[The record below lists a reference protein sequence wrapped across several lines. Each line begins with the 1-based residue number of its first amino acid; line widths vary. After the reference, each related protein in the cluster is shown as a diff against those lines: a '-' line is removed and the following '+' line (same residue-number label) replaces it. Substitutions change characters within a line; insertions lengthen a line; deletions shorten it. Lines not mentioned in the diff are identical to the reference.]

1 MSFVVKRDGRK
12 ENVSFDK
19 ILRRVGVLS
28 RDLDNVD
35 HVAVAQKVVS
45 QLYSGVT
52 TSKLDEFAAELC
64 AQLVTT
70 HPDFGKLASRIIV
83 SNCQKNTPPT
93 FEESMKCLYNNVD
106 VHGDHYPLISEEL
119 NDLIKNHK
127 DEIESNI
134 HYDRDF
140 LFDYFGFKTLERAYL
155 MRVKKVIVERPQHMI
170 MRVALGIH
178 GNDLERAF
186 KTYHM
191 ISNRL
196 FTHATPTLFNAGT
209 PTPQLSS
216 CFLATM
222 QADSIDGIYDTV
234 KQTAKISKFAGGI
247 GLSVHDI
254 RANGSLIRGT
264 NGYSTGIVPMLKVF
278 NDTARHVNQ
287 SGKRFGS
294 FAIFLEPWHA
304 DVFEWLDLRKN
315 SGAEEHRA
323 RDLFYGLWVPD
334 LFMERVK
341 EDGPWSLFCPD
352 ECKGLSEVHGE
363 DFVKLYT
370 AYEGAGKAKKQVR
383 ARKLWEAVIRAQIET
398 GTPYICFKD
407 QCNLKSN
414 QKNLGTIKSSNLC
427 VEIVEYS
434 SPEETAVCNLASICL
449 PAFIKDGRYDFDYL
463 HATVKDVAFNL
474 DRIIDRN
481 FYPIPEAE
489 RSNLRH
495 RPVGIG
501 VQGLA
506 DVFMILRMPF
516 DSPEASDLNKK
527 IFETIYHAALEQ
539 SCDIAEARES
549 AIRSGDY
556 HLVNEHD
563 PCPTGAYPGAY
574 SSFAGSPASKGILQF
589 DMWGVTPSMYDWDSL
604 KRRIVK
610 HGLRNSQ
617 SVALMPTASTSQ
629 IMGYNECFEPQ
640 TSNIAQ
646 RKTIAGNFITVN
658 KYLVDDLISLGL
670 WNEDMKNRIV
680 SEDGSIQRIA
690 EIPDSVKKL
699 YKTVWDLSQRSIIDM
714 AAERGAFVCQSQ
726 SMNLFV
732 TVPEISRISNMH
744 FYSWTKRLK
753 TGSYYLRIKPPA
765 SADKFTIMTRTAET
779 KPDEPVMAC
788 TRGDDGCI
796 SCGS

>member
-1 MSFVVKRDGRK
+1 MSFVVKRDGKK
-12 ENVSFDK
+12 EPISFDK

-28 RDLDNVD
+28 RDLDHVD
-35 HVAVAQKVVS
+35 HVIVAQKVVS

-52 TSKLDEFAAELC
+52 TSRLDEFAAELC
-64 AQLVTT
+64 AQMVTT
-70 HPDFGKLASRIIV
+70 HPDYGKLASRLIV

-93 FEESMKCLYNNVD
+93 FRESMLLLQGNVD
-106 VHGDHYPLISEEL
+106 VHGAPYPLISDEL
-119 NDLIKNHK
+119 FMIVK
-127 DEIESNI
+127 DHHEQIEKTIDYS
-134 HYDRDF
+134 RDF
-140 LFDYFGFKTLERAYL
+140 EFDYFGFKTMERAYL
-155 MRVKKVIVERPQHMI
+155 MRVDKVIVERPQHMI

-178 GNDLERAF
+178 GRDLARAF
-186 KTYHM
+186 RTYDM
-191 ISNRL
+191 ISNRM

-209 PTPQLSS
+209 RTPQLSS
-216 CFLATM
+216 CFLATVKD
-222 QADSIDGIYDTV
+222 DSIDGIYDTV

-247 GLSVHDI
+247 GLSIHDI

-323 RDLFYGLWVPD
+323 RDLFYGLWTPD
-334 LFMERVK
+334 LFMERVR
-341 EDGPWSLFCPD
+341 DDSDWSLFCPD
-352 ECKGLSEVHGE
+352 ECRGLSECHGD
-363 DFVKLYT
+363 DFVALYRG
-370 AYEGAGKAKKQVR
+370 YEEAGRAKRTVK

-398 GTPYICFKD
+398 GTPYVCFKD
-407 QCNLKSN
+407 QCNQKSN

-427 VEIVEYS
+427 VEIVEHS

-449 PAFIKDGRYDFDYL
+449 PAFVQAGSYNFELL
-463 HATVKDVAFNL
+463 HQTVKEVAFNL

-495 RPVGIG
+495 RPIGIG
-501 VQGLA
+501 VQGIA
-506 DVFMILRMPF
+506 DVFMMLRLPF
-516 DSPEASDLNKK
+516 DSAEAAELNRS
-527 IFETIYHAALEQ
+527 IFETIYHAALDQ
-539 SCDIAEARES
+539 SCEIAEKRHAR
-549 AIRSGDY
+549 ISGGD
-556 HLVNEHD
+556 LSCCNEHD
-563 PCPTGAYPGAY
+563 VKGSPRFLGAY
-574 SSFAGSPASKGILQF
+574 SSFEGSPASEGILQF
-589 DMWGVTPSMYDWDSL
+589 DMWGVEPSSRYDWASL
-604 KRRIVK
+604 KKRIAK
-610 HGLRNSQ
+610 FGLRNSQ

-629 IMGYNECFEPQ
+629 IMGYTECFEPL

-680 SEDGSIQRIA
+680 MGEGSIQNIA
-690 EIPDSVKKL
+690 EIPDDVKAI
-699 YKTVWDLSQRSIIDM
+699 YKTVWDISQRVVIDM
-714 AAERGAFVCQSQ
+714 AADRGAFVCQSQ

-732 TVPEISRISNMH
+732 GVPEISRISNML
-744 FYSWTKRLK
+744 FYAWTRKLK

-765 SADKFTIMTRTAET
+765 SADKFSIM
-779 KPDEPVMAC
+779 EPSQPSAPAC
-788 TRGDDGCI
+788 RRGDDGCI
-796 SCGS
+796 ACGS